1 MSAASTGVPSVQQA
15 QSARQRALGS
25 PTSTNGEAL
34 AALSFVAC
42 NLPNMQTLGRTEFTF
57 APNPAATGDSRRAE
71 ILSDPGFGKH
81 FTDHMVSITWTA
93 DRGWHEAA
101 VRPYGPISMDPA
113 SAVLHYAQSI
123 FEGLKAYR
131 HGDGSIYTF
140 RPEANAARFQRSARR
155 LALPELP
162 ADTFVE
168 AIDALVTTDQNW
180 VSDKAEQSLYLRPIM
195 FASEVFLGV
204 KPAGHVT
211 FLVIASPAGAYFK
224 GGLKP
229 VRIWLS
235 EEYTRASPGGT
246 GAAKCAGNYAASL
259 IAQQEAI
266 ANGCDQVVF
275 VDAVERKW
283 VEELGGMNLYFVH
296 ADGTIRTPALSG
308 SILEGV
314 TRDSIRMLAADLGH
328 QVEETRISIDDW
340 RDGVASG
347 AITEVFACGTAAV
360 ITPVGSLHWRGGE
373 QPMSTEGTGPVTTAI
388 RRALLDIQHGAAPDK
403 HGWLHKVC

>member
-1 MSAASTGVPSVQQA
+1 MTTTTPSTVQH
-15 QSARQRALGS
+15 
-25 PTSTNGEAL
+25 
-34 AALSFVAC
+34 
-42 NLPNMQTLGRTEFTF
+42 MQTADRTEF
-57 APNPAATGDSRRAE
+57 AVHPNPDAVGDARRAE
-71 ILSDPGFGKH
+71 ILAEPGFGKY
-81 FTDHMVSITWTA
+81 FSDHMVQITWTA
-93 DRGWHEAA
+93 QAGWHDPA
-101 VRPYGPISMDPA
+101 VRPYGPIAMDPA

-131 HGDGSIYTF
+131 QPDGSIATF
-140 RPEANAARFQRSARR
+140 RPEANAARFRRSARR
-155 LALPELP
+155 MALPELP
-162 ADTFVE
+162 EQLFVD
-168 AIDALVTTDQNW
+168 AIDTLVTTDQNW
-180 VSDKAEQSLYLRPIM
+180 VPARREHSLYLRPIM

-259 IAQQEAI
+259 IAQSEAI

-275 VDAVERKW
+275 LDAVEQRW

-296 ADGTIRTPALSG
+296 ADGTIRTPALTG

-314 TRDSIRMLAADLGH
+314 TRDSLMALAADMGH
-328 QVEETRISIDDW
+328 RIEQARISIDDW
-340 RDGVASG
+340 RAGAASG

-373 QPMSTEGTGPVTTAI
+373 QAMPGDPPGPVTTAL
-388 RRALLDIQHGAAPDK
+388 RQALLDIQHGLAPDK

>member
-1 MSAASTGVPSVQQA
+1 MTATVPSNVKH
-15 QSARQRALGS
+15 
-25 PTSTNGEAL
+25 
-34 AALSFVAC
+34 
-42 NLPNMQTLGRTEFTF
+42 MQTIGRTEF
-57 APNPAATGDSRRAE
+57 AVHPNPAPVGDARRAE
-71 ILSDPGFGKH
+71 ILAEPGFGKY
-81 FTDHMVSITWTA
+81 FTDHLVSVTWTA
-93 DRGWHEAA
+93 DRGWHDAT
-101 VRPYGPISMDPA
+101 VRAYGPISMDPA
-113 SAVLHYAQSI
+113 SAVLHYAQAI

-131 HGDGSIYTF
+131 QPDGSIATF

-155 LALPELP
+155 IALPELP
-162 ADTFVE
+162 EQLFVD
-168 AIDALVTTDQNW
+168 AIDTLVTTDQNW
-180 VSDKAEQSLYLRPIM
+180 VPARTEHSLYIRPIM

-229 VRIWLS
+229 VKIWLS
-235 EEYTRASPGGT
+235 EEYTRAALGGT

-259 IAQQEAI
+259 VAQSEAI
-266 ANGCDQVVF
+266 TNGCDQVVF
-275 VDAVERKW
+275 LDAIERRW

-314 TRDSIRMLAADLGH
+314 TRDSLMALAGDLGYP
-328 QVEETRISIDDW
+328 VEELRISIDDW
-340 RDGVASG
+340 RAGVASG

-360 ITPVGSLHWRGGE
+360 ITPVGSLHWRGAE
-373 QPMSTEGTGPVTTAI
+373 QPMPGEAPGPVTTAL
-388 RRALLDIQHGAAPDK
+388 RRALLDVQYGLAPDT

>member
-1 MSAASTGVPSVQQA
+1 MPVISTGNVF
-15 QSARQRALGS
+15 G
-25 PTSTNGEAL
+25 
-34 AALSFVAC
+34 
-42 NLPNMQTLGRTEFTF
+42 MQTVGRTEF
-57 APNPAATGDSRRAE
+57 AISPNPATVGDARRAE
-71 ILSDPGFGKH
+71 ILAEPGFGKY
-81 FTDHMVSITWTA
+81 FTDHLVSVTWTA
-93 DRGWHEAA
+93 ELGWHEAT

-113 SAVLHYAQSI
+113 SAVLHYAQAI

-131 HGDGSIYTF
+131 QPDSSIATF
-140 RPEANAARFQRSARR
+140 RPEANAARIQRSARR
-155 LALPELP
+155 MALPELP
-162 ADTFVE
+162 EQLFID
-168 AIDALVTTDQNW
+168 AIDTLVTTDQNW
-180 VSDKAEQSLYLRPIM
+180 VPARIEHSLYIRPIM

-229 VRIWLS
+229 VKIWLS
-235 EEYTRASPGGT
+235 EEYTRAAMGGT

-259 IAQQEAI
+259 VAQSEAI

-275 VDAVERKW
+275 LDAIERRW

-314 TRDSIRMLAADLGH
+314 TRDSLMALAGDLGYP
-328 QVEETRISIDDW
+328 VEEVRISIDDW
-340 RDGVASG
+340 RAGVASG

-360 ITPVGSLHWRGGE
+360 ITPVGSLHWRGAEQVMPGE
-373 QPMSTEGTGPVTTAI
+373 APGPVTTAL
-388 RRALLDIQHGAAPDK
+388 RRALLDIQYGLAPDK